1 VERLDRESNKAFY
14 NSEREHDRERFARE
28 PSKLHTA
35 ELLVPWVTSCLRP
48 GDKLLDVAGGS
59 GSYAS
64 AMVRAVPVTVVGVD
78 ISESMIRQ
86 RSEDP
91 LLEHNVV
98 GDMEALPFGD
108 GEFDAVMFVA
118 ALHHVPDPS
127 RALQEALRVLRPGGR
142 LFALEPSSIRSARRG
157 ARPVPG
163 LPHEFAVSAWW
174 LAEQMKAAGFD
185 VEHVRM
191 RNLSIRVLSRVMRR
205 PSTALFRAGDAIDRV
220 LRLVPGLGRLSE
232 TGLIQAVKRA

>member
-1 VERLDRESNKAFY
+1 M
-14 NSEREHDRERFARE
+14 
-28 PSKLHTA
+28 
-35 ELLVPWVTSCLRP
+35 TSCLRP

-64 AMVRAVPVTVVGVD
+64 AIARALPVTVVGVD

-98 GDMEALPFGD
+98 GDMEALPFAD

-127 RALQEALRVLRPGGR
+127 RALQEARRVLRPGGR
-142 LFALEPSSIRSARRG
+142 LFALEPSSVRSARRG

-163 LPHEFAVSAWW
+163 MAHEFAVSAWW
-174 LAEQMKAAGFD
+174 LAEQMQAAGFEI
-185 VEHVRM
+185 EHVRM
-191 RNLSIRVLSRVMRR
+191 RNLSVRLLSRLSRR
-205 PSTALFRAGDAIDRV
+205 SSAALFRAGDAIDRV
-220 LRLVPGLGRLSE
+220 LRLVPGLDRFSE
-232 TGLIQAVKRA
+232 TGLIQAVKAA